1 MRQILLYALSNLFDS
16 INWIKLIWPCISS
29 LKATIHCEIFFRAFH
44 AIQFQCHFM
53 KHEILSWNSFTLVF
67 KLHFVRFS
75 SIKKLCLQGKDIL
88 YNLIVLNSVTHKV
101 KTNKQQQQQ
110 QQQIKR
116 PKLIWMKPC
125 LQIRNDKSASA
136 NVFLELPLTN

>member
-53 KHEILSWNSFTLVF
+53 KHEILSWNSFTLVL

-101 KTNKQQQQQ
+101 KTN
-110 QQQIKR
+110 
-116 PKLIWMKPC
+116 
-125 LQIRNDKSASA
+125 NNNNNNNKSKDQNLFEWNHVCKSGTTK
-136 NVFLELPLTN
+136 VQVLMYF